1 MTQTEKLL
9 ALLQTEPS
17 VSSLEVTL
25 RAGIVNVT
33 GRVSDLRDKGID
45 VRAHRDRDGIW
56 RYSLPDENPT
66 LGL

>member
-9 ALLQTEPS
+9 RLLRTERS

-33 GRVSDLRDKGID
+33 GRVSDLRKEGYD
-45 VRAHRDRDGIW
+45 VQVHRDETGVF
-56 RYSLPDENPT
+56 RYRLIENLE

>member
-33 GRVSDLRDKGID
+33 GRVSDLRAQGYD
-45 VRAHRDRDGIW
+45 VRVKRDDNGVF
-56 RYSLPDENPT
+56 RYSLPSENPT